1 MFSVSEAAQQLGVSG
16 ARVRAMIDAGIIE
29 AVKVGR
35 TWAVS
40 ESSVQQRLRDGSH
53 PGRPST
59 KPKPFERRLPDADAA
74 HAIYDE
80 AKRVLSGCYDAD
92 FLKKA
97 RTPEER
103 AFWLRTADF
112 FLQERQRELVK
123 AGVF

>member
-1 MFSVSEAAQQLGVSG
+1 MISVSEAARRLGVSG
-16 ARVRAMIDAGIIE
+16 ARVRAMIDSGILE
-29 AVKVGR
+29 ATKVGR
-35 TWAVS
+35 TWAVN
-40 ESSVQQRLRDGSH
+40 ESSVQQRLRNGARG
-53 PGRPST
+53 GRPPA

-80 AKRVLSGCYDAD
+80 AKRVLAGCYDAE
-92 FLKKA
+92 FLKQA

-103 AFWLRTADF
+103 AFWIRTADF